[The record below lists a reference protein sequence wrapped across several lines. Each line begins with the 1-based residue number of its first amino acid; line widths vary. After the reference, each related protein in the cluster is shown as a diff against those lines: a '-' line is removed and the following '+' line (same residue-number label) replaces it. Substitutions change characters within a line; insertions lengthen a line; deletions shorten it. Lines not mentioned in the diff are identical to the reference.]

1 MRLALVDGILVN
13 INRWKFQP
21 SLPSGH
27 EKNIIQIV
35 AETRMMRNM
44 WGPPGPS
51 SQPKSKLSQVHPKS
65 AGLQMAETHMSRK

>member
-1 MRLALVDGILVN
+1 MRLALVDGISVN

-44 WGPPGPS
+44 RGPPEPS
-51 SQPKSKLSQVHPKS
+51 LQPTSGLSQVHPKS
-65 AGLQMAETHMSRK
+65 AGLQLTETHMSRK